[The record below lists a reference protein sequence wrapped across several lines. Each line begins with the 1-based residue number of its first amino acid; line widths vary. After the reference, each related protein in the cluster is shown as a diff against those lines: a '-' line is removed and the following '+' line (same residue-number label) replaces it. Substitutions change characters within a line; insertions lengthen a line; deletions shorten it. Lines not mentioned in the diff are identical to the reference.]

1 MSSPSRDATLL
12 SDELRALLGANDVP
26 MAIQNEI
33 AKAGYFTTK
42 AFANSCDAAKE
53 VLQFID
59 SSSLKDDEKKTAY
72 ALLKQ
77 AWKEADATVAR
88 GIRRMAEGLTDTVLD
103 EALPDT
109 TKNMI
114 HETFQR
120 RYAWNL
126 EFKLRPSDALLGR
139 VRREFERGCPTMYPV
154 NKVKS
159 FFQQSRSGEPKRHK
173 MGEHVSAIFDQ
184 DFDEPSPTVKFRHLM
199 SKMEVLV
206 NTWAL
211 AGCFVPKKDNP
222 GSSSVAPNMR
232 LMCEWPEAVKYFRD
246 IRDSVEPILDSC
258 TEASVC
264 EYFLAVEEDLR
275 QRALDHMREFPDKM
289 FGESLLWAA
298 DKFQSVYYTHTK
310 LLYNRSGG
318 GASTSSSIVPAPHHA
333 TVVAGAKHQADK
345 AQASEPKGKI
355 VTGLKTDK
363 GSAVCKRYNDRRGC
377 QQPCKDGKAHV
388 CDALLT
394 NNRICQ
400 QRHPRFEHD
409 ASKHGKIQTRS

>member
-1 MSSPSRDATLL
+1 MSLPGKDATLL

-26 MAIQNEI
+26 MAIQDEI

-53 VLQFID
+53 VNQFIE
-59 SSSLKDDEKKTAY
+59 SSSLKDDEKKNAY

-88 GIRRMAEGLTDTVLD
+88 GIRRLAEGLTDTLLD

-109 TKNMI
+109 TKHMI

-139 VRREFERGCPTMYPV
+139 VRREFERRCPTMYPV

-173 MGEHVSAIFDQ
+173 MGEHVSATFEQ

-211 AGCFVPKKDNP
+211 AGCFIPKRDNP

-246 IRDSVEPILDSC
+246 IRDAIEPILDSC
-258 TEASVC
+258 TEPSV
-264 EYFLAVEEDLR
+264 
-275 QRALDHMREFPDKM
+275 
-289 FGESLLWAA
+289 
-298 DKFQSVYYTHTK
+298 
-310 LLYNRSGG
+310 
-318 GASTSSSIVPAPHHA
+318 
-333 TVVAGAKHQADK
+333 
-345 AQASEPKGKI
+345 
-355 VTGLKTDK
+355 
-363 GSAVCKRYNDRRGC
+363 
-377 QQPCKDGKAHV
+377 
-388 CDALLT
+388 
-394 NNRICQ
+394 
-400 QRHPRFEHD
+400 
-409 ASKHGKIQTRS
+409 